1 MCTFK
6 NLSTLFVVCSHF
18 SGVEESP
25 EWRLNYRVSGPRK
38 SVSDLTTADV
48 HAPKDA
54 HGANARC
61 PLMRVGVELTYN

>member
-1 MCTFK
+1 M
-6 NLSTLFVVCSHF
+6 
-18 SGVEESP
+18 SP

-54 HGANARC
+54 HGVNARC
-61 PLMRVGVELTYN
+61 PLMRVGVELTFN